1 MATAAGTSLVRP
13 TELLDQQR
21 EMAAWWQSERGVWFG
36 GRFIE
41 LARRN
46 PHPLDTGFLKTAT
59 GKMVADQEAHGLTGA
74 EPFWV
79 SEEMLA
85 LTWHAAETMP
95 GQPLAEGHLV
105 CLSGFAYFAAPLY
118 PYPDHDAAVLRA
130 VRWHSTTARN
140 PDDGRHEA
148 GVMVTW
154 YAGAMDGGY
163 AEHPESTHWLGPP
176 LIILHLSFLPYGR
189 TPREHLIS
197 NDPDDAAAGAW
208 NWFRFVTAMWTL
220 MQQRI
225 AHTTVLRPERH
236 QRKRA
241 ERAGLAAARGG
252 VRVITL
258 RRELPDLAGSE
269 PVPHRREVNWRSR
282 WMVSG
287 HWRNQPYKDGY
298 RLIFID
304 PYVKGPEGLP
314 LKFSD
319 HVFKWTR

>member
-1 MATAAGTSLVRP
+1 MATTGTSLVRP
-13 TELLDQQR
+13 AELLDHQR
-21 EMAAWWQSERGVWFG
+21 ELAAWWSSERGAWFG
-36 GRFIE
+36 GEFIQ
-41 LARRN
+41 LAMRA
-46 PHPLDTGFLKTAT
+46 PHPNDVGFLEGAT
-59 GKMVADQEAHGLTGA
+59 GKLLADQEAYGLVSA

-85 LTWHAAETMP
+85 LTWQAAETMP
-95 GQPLAEGHLV
+95 GQPLHEGHLA
-105 CLSGFAYFAAPLY
+105 CPSGFAYFAAPLY

-130 VRWHSTTARN
+130 VRWHATTAKN
-140 PDDGRHEA
+140 AETGRHEA

-154 YAGAMDGGY
+154 YAAPEDGGY
-163 AEHPESTHWLGPP
+163 AEHPEDVRWLGPP
-176 LIILHLSFLPYGR
+176 LILLHLSFLPYGR
-189 TPREHLIS
+189 TPQEGLIS
-197 NDPDDAAAGAW
+197 GEEADAEAGSW
-208 NWFRFVTAMWTL
+208 NWFRFVAAMWTL

-225 AHTTVLRPERH
+225 AHTTVVRPERH

-241 ERAGLAAARGG
+241 ARAGLAAARGG

-258 RRELPDLAGSE
+258 RRELPDPAAGES
-269 PVPHRREVNWRSR
+269 VPHHREVNWRSR
-282 WMVSG
+282 WVVSG